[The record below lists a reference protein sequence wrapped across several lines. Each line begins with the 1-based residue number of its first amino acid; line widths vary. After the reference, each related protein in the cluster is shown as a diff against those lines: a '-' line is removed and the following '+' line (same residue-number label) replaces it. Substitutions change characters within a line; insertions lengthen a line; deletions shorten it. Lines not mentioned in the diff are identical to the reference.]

1 MNVYRI
7 AKAKNIY
14 DLSGAGAR
22 IAGGRWNFKGM
33 PVIYTAESRALACVE
48 YLVHV
53 PASIIPKN
61 LKIAAIEIP
70 DDIAP
75 KEISTSE
82 LPKNWRSYNPPP
94 AELAE
99 LGASWAKKGKT
110 LLLRVPS
117 AVVEHEYN
125 ILINPLHPDI
135 KHVVVKLIE
144 NFIYDDRLIKG
155 V

>member
-7 AKAKNIY
+7 IWAEHIKKILAG
-14 DLSGAGAR
+14 SGAGN
-22 IAGGRWNFKGM
+22 RWNLKGTI
-33 PVIYTAESRALACVE
+33 VVYTAESRALACVE

-53 PASIIPKN
+53 PAAIIPKN

-75 KEISTSE
+75 KEVSTSE

-94 AELAE
+94 LELAE
-99 LGASWAKKGKT
+99 LGTKWARKGET
-110 LLLRVPS
+110 LLFRVPS

-125 ILINPLHPDI
+125 IIINPLHPDI